1 MSESQKTFEESLAE
15 LEQIVHQLENGELSL
30 EDSLKLFEDGVRL
43 SRECQEKLAQAERR
57 IEILLKD
64 KAGDPVLQELN
75 PEKLQGKTESHFKH
89 WVISDDEDGSF

>member
-15 LEQIVHQLENGELSL
+15 LEQIVHQLEDGELSL

-64 KAGDPVLQELN
+64 EAGNPVLQKQN
-75 PEKLQGKTESHFKH
+75 PEKLQEKNESHFNRQ
-89 WVISDDEDGSF
+89 VIFDDIDGSF